1 MRRTLLLGVI
11 GISLWSSVVC
21 GSQSTEALPAVLR
34 PLLQNARFGVVTSVR
49 GLPLTVREELQTM
62 WKSSSLDIAEPGA
75 EFRKAG
81 AAANSQLPLRRMIAA
96 GCTNDNYCL
105 IYYERGGSAATWQ
118 VALFRWTP
126 DATRFE
132 WGGSAP
138 SGLKT
143 IEDVRKAMLSG
154 VIKSHSG
161 PW

>member
-1 MRRTLLLGVI
+1 MRRALWLCVI
-11 GISLWSSVVC
+11 GVSLWSAEPVAGQTNGTLPS
-21 GSQSTEALPAVLR
+21 ALR
-34 PLLQNARFGVVTSVR
+34 TRLQTAKFGIVTSVR
-49 GLPLTVREELQTM
+49 GLPLTVREQLQTM

-81 AAANSQLPLRRMIAA
+81 APANLQLPLRRMIAA

-105 IYYERGGSAATWQ
+105 IYYERGGNPSTWH

-132 WGGSAP
+132 WGGTAP
-138 SGLKT
+138 GNLKT
-143 IEDVRKAMLSG
+143 IEDVRKAILSG
-154 VIKSHSG
+154 VIKSSSG